1 MTSKQ
6 TFQLLKNVQQA
17 FTWPYNY
24 RQCVVQPF
32 IKSHQ
37 ILFPLTI
44 ECIWG
49 FTD

>member
-1 MTSKQ
+1 MAL
-6 TFQLLKNVQQA
+6 QLS
-17 FTWPYNY
+17 T
-24 RQCVVQPF
+24 VVQPF